1 MRQGE
6 VYLLRQ
12 KRTVAQRFRG
22 EPVRE
27 QQVLI
32 ISSTAFNGRRDA
44 PVVWGIPGDEDGHEP
59 RVLTSIDRRHVAIQV
74 GAVDG
79 RELDRVLRYLHWGFV
94 GDGPFI
100 DPVDG
105 LLDTVAAAPGAASD
119 LSQGE
124 VVVDEEGIMMVVA
137 SGRGFN
143 ATAGGDALWGILVE
157 LSGMVHPHIVMT
169 RTRDE
174 VRRTGMEISTD
185 GVRRNVGTILRM
197 ILGVEP

>member
-1 MRQGE
+1 MRQGD

-12 KRTVAQRFRG
+12 RRTLAQRSRG
-22 EPVRE
+22 EPRRE

-32 ISSTAFNGRRDA
+32 ISSTAFNDLRDA
-44 PVVWGIPGDEDGHEP
+44 PVVWGIPGDEDGCDP
-59 RVLTSIDRRHVAIQV
+59 RVLTNIDRRQVATRV

-79 RELDRVLRYLHWGFV
+79 RELDGVLRYLHWGFI
-94 GDGPFI
+94 GDGPFT

-105 LLDTVAAAPGAASD
+105 LLDTGAAASD
-119 LSQGE
+119 LSQGD
-124 VVVDEEGIMMVVA
+124 VVVDEEGVMLVVV

-143 ATAGGDALWGILVE
+143 ATAGDDTLWGILVE
-157 LSGMVHPHIVMT
+157 PSGMVHPHIVMT

-174 VRRTGMEISTD
+174 VRQTGMEIPTD
-185 GVRRNVGTILRM
+185 GVRRNVDIILRK